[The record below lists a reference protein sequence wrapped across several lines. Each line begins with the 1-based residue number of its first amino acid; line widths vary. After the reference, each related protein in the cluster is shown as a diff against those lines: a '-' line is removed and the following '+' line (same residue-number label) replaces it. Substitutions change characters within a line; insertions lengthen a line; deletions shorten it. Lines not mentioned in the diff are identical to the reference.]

1 MDCDRYREAI
11 SARLDG
17 QDTGIR
23 KDALET
29 HLAACSECRAF
40 EIEAADAQRA
50 LRVAPADAVPD
61 LSARIMSASRAE
73 APRSVAPIRYDERT
87 DVLRVTLAVIGLI
100 QLAMSIPA
108 LVLGDDAGM
117 SIHMA
122 RHLGSFSV
130 ALAVALLVVA
140 WRPER
145 ASSLLPVLSV
155 LVLCVV
161 ATSVLDV
168 WQGRSTPG
176 AEVGH
181 VPELVGLLVVW
192 LLARSRPIAGAFRR
206 EVVIG

>member
-1 MDCDRYREAI
+1 MECDRYREAI

-17 QDTGIR
+17 QEMGVR
-23 KDALET
+23 EDALAA
-29 HLAACSECRAF
+29 HLAVCSECRAF
-40 EIEAADAQRA
+40 GAEAADAQRA
-50 LRVAPADAVPD
+50 LRVAPADPVPD
-61 LSARIMSASRAE
+61 LSERILARVGAAASRPR
-73 APRSVAPIRYDERT
+73 APARYDERT

-140 WRPER
+140 WRPAK

-181 VPELVGLLVVW
+181 VPELIGLLVVW
-192 LLARSRPIAGAFRR
+192 LLARSRPIAGSVRR